1 MAKPKKKGQPLYP
14 RYEARDTE
22 YGTPQERLAS
32 GVAQVGGVDALLS
45 LMDYMQSGSPAPMFQ
60 MEDVDTRRAG
70 TGRVYRDEDSKAMF
84 VQSAGE
90 DGGYSSR
97 GRRLTSADVGDITGY
112 SGEVSPSDRRVL
124 NSLLQN
130 EDVLR
135 YFMDIYGEGSEDYER
150 VKTYSQRGSNAGSSY
165 GTNRSVG
172 RIDPSC
178 KGGQCWQN

>member
-1 MAKPKKKGQPLYP
+1 MAKPKKKQPLYT
-14 RYEARDTE
+14 RYEAGDTE
-22 YGTPQERLAS
+22 YGTPQERLAG
-32 GVAQVGGVDALLS
+32 GVAQVSDVGALLS
-45 LMDYMQSGSPAPMFQ
+45 LMDYMQSGSPTPMFQ
-60 MEDVDTRRAG
+60 MEDIDTRRAG
-70 TGRVYRDEDSKAMF
+70 TGRVYRDEGSNTMF
-84 VQSAGE
+84 VQSDTEG
-90 DGGYSSR
+90 GGYTNR
-97 GRRLTSADVGDITGY
+97 GRRLTYADIGDITGY

-135 YFMDIYGEGSEDYER
+135 YFMDIYGEGSGDYER